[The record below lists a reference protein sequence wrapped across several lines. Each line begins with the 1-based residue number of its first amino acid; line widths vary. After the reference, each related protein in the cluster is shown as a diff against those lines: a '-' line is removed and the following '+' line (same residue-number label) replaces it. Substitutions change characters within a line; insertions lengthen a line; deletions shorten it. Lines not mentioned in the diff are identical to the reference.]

1 MSETIDI
8 SQQLEEYL
16 QQHPDIVEALYAFQ
30 EVQVIYL
37 EAMQIM
43 REAEIEICTQKEAQP

>member
-1 MSETIDI
+1 MSEPTDI
-8 SQQLEEYL
+8 TQQLEEYK
-16 QQHPDIVEALYAFQ
+16 QQHPDIVEAMYAWQ

-43 REAEIEICTQKEAQP
+43 QEAELAICTQKETQA